1 MSEPPER
8 LGQSHRVE
16 GPLRRASGVSTAKGD
31 TARVLLDGVLTVRT
45 IATAKEK
52 LLRALAEQP
61 AVQVDCTAA
70 ESADLSLIQ
79 LLLAAR
85 LSPHEAGKPFALA
98 APAGGVLRQALEQGG
113 FLPPIG
119 ADPFWTGP

>member
-1 MSEPPER
+1 
-8 LGQSHRVE
+8 
-16 GPLRRASGVSTAKGD
+16 VSNSKNETG
-31 TARVLLDGVLTVRT
+31 RVLLDGVLTVRT
-45 IATAKEK
+45 IAAAKQK

-85 LSPHEAGKPFALA
+85 LSARQAGKPFALT
-98 APAGGVLRQALEQGG
+98 APACGVLREALEQGG
-113 FLPPIG
+113 FLPPTG
-119 ADPFWTGP
+119 ADPFWNGP